1 MDLANFIFLLPETSG
16 FRPVRRG
23 ASDNHSA
30 APRCSAASKAADRS
44 FNLRYSDEMSL
55 WSDEL
60 QTSAGPGANRQLCM
74 WA

>member
-1 MDLANFIFLLPETSG
+1 M
-16 FRPVRRG
+16 G
-23 ASDNHSA
+23 ASDNDPRVA
-30 APRCSAASKAADRS
+30 RCSAASKAADWS

-60 QTSAGPGANRQLCM
+60 QKRGATRQPWK